1 MTKKRNIGTVAA
13 LGGLT
18 AAVALITALPS
29 ARADEL
35 GDLRA
40 NQELLQRRIDQLA
53 QVPPPGAPP
62 GGPGGSGGPV
72 MAGSFPR
79 SFVIPGTEV
88 SLRIG
93 GQATGSLLWYLK
105 GAVPSGALNGQGGY
119 NETYLDGY
127 GGTGNLPSIPLN
139 THTFGIGTLVGS
151 TAAPAGFA
159 HSRSSEWDFSGK
171 QSRIFL
177 DARTPSP
184 YGEVKAY
191 VEFDFS
197 ASNTNTILNNN
208 QGSVNGY
215 IPRMRQGYATLG
227 GLLMGQTQGTFTDN
241 DSEPELLDQGGQTG
255 TPFVARTPQVRYTY
269 PLPYGMSVAVA
280 AENPSPNFAGPFGT
294 FFTDT
299 NQIPTSAACT
309 ALTTP
314 TVTGTTGIGTIG
326 GTPFSTNITNACLGN
341 AAFFNPSQDLAPNF
355 VARWR
360 IEQPWGHIQV
370 GAQTILYTLNDG
382 MFLNKQYLGYGGS
395 LSGNFFTWGKDNL
408 TWGVAGGDG
417 IGDGIANNIGVATNF
432 GGRLGG
438 QAVNATDSRSNFSL
452 NRPLY
457 DAAVLATT
465 IVSWSGRVGYQH
477 WWTPELRSTVDF
489 SVNHNDIP
497 ALVQA
502 SGRAANNKELALAH
516 VNLIWSPVAFVDLGV
531 EGAWGHREVVNN
543 QKGDAWTMQTSLK
556 FRF

>member
-1 MTKKRNIGTVAA
+1 MSRRRGAGIIPAIGWTLPAFVLAT
-13 LGGLT
+13 GLT
-18 AAVALITALPS
+18 V

-35 GDLRA
+35 ADLRA
-40 NQELLQRRIDQLA
+40 NQELLQRRVDQLA
-53 QVPPPGAPP
+53 QVPPPPPPGAGP
-62 GGPGGSGGPV
+62 GGPV
-72 MAGSFPR
+72 LAGSFPR
-79 SFVIPGTEV
+79 SVVIPGTEV
-88 SLRIG
+88 SLRVG
-93 GQATGSLLWYLK
+93 GQGVGSMIWYMK
-105 GAVPSGALNGQGGY
+105 GQAVGGGLGGQGGF
-119 NETYLDGY
+119 NESYRDGQ
-127 GGTGNLPSIPLN
+127 GGTGNWPSIPLN
-139 THTFGIGTLVGS
+139 THTFS
-151 TAAPAGFA
+151 NTAAPVGFA

-171 QSRIFL
+171 QTRFYF

-191 VEFDFS
+191 IEFDMS
-197 ASNTNTILNNN
+197 AANTNTILNNN

-215 IPRMRQGYATLG
+215 IPRFRQGYATLG

-241 DSEPELLDQGGQTG
+241 DSEPELLDFGGT
-255 TPFVARTPQVRYTY
+255 TATLFVARTPQVRYTY
-269 PLPYGMSVAVA
+269 PLAYGMSVAVA
-280 AENPSPNFAGPFGT
+280 AENPSPNYAGPFGT

-299 NQIPTSAACT
+299 NQIPNSAACA

-314 TVTGTTGIGTIG
+314 AINGTATGTATIG
-326 GTPFSTNITNACLGN
+326 GTTVASNITNACLGN

-360 IEQPWGHIQV
+360 IEQPWGHIQAGV
-370 GAQTILYTLNDG
+370 QTILYTLNDG
-382 MFLNKQYLGYGGS
+382 MFLNKQYQGYGGAI
-395 LSGNFFTWGKDNL
+395 SGNFFTWGKDNL
-408 TWGVAGGDG
+408 TWSVGGGDG
-417 IGDGIANNIGVATNF
+417 LGDQISNNVGVATNF
-432 GGRLGG
+432 GGALNG

-465 IVSWSGRVGYQH
+465 IVSWSGRIGYQH

-489 SVNHNDIP
+489 SVNHSDVP

-516 VNLIWSPVAFVDLGV
+516 VNLIWSPVAFVDLGI
-531 EGAWGHREVVNN
+531 EGGWGHREVVSNL
-543 QKGDAWTMQTSLK
+543 KGDAFTMQSSLK